1 MYYPGEEKLVSLDVL
16 KLYCGEDVICQDPED
31 IDLNQWL
38 DKGELKELP
47 QAPLVKAER
56 RSQEPSVDRRDP
68 EIPPEPELEIQVIPE
83 DPKEIAVREGVHK
96 RIQAQIHHEDMV
108 AEATKEEMLEIPP
121 EWNEVPDLMMEDE
134 GV

>member
-1 MYYPGEEKLVSLDVL
+1 MSLDVL

-56 RSQEPSVDRRDP
+56 RSQEPSVDRRDR
-68 EIPPEPELEIQVIPE
+68 EIPLGPEYPIRLSSV
-83 DPKEIAVREGVHK
+83 VF
-96 RIQAQIHHEDMV
+96 
-108 AEATKEEMLEIPP
+108 
-121 EWNEVPDLMMEDE
+121 
-134 GV
+134 